1 MKLFEE
7 LMEKELASNNS
18 KVVKKKLYEVTIWDK
33 TFTGLSKEKQI
44 KNNVKYEYLFAKD
57 IENLKDENGDIK
69 ILTTFPSNFFTSS
82 EKYKNQIY
90 DQEIVAIPGG
100 SSTMHIQYFK
110 GKFITSDN
118 RICQSFDT
126 NVLNTKFIYY
136 FFHSIKDV
144 LFSFY
149 RGSGIQHPY
158 MPGILNIEIPIP
170 PLEIQN
176 KIVEILD
183 KFTEYSAELKAGD
196 EQYKFY
202 RDKLLSHNNLSNDA
216 SISGIKSNIAK
227 VKDYID
233 YIQPTKFIVKSDK
246 YNPEFKTPVLTA
258 NQKFILGYT
267 DEKENIFHSSKE
279 NPVIIFDDFTTDL
292 KWVDFD
298 FKIKSSAIKIL
309 TPKNSNINIK
319 YFYYWL
325 NFIRNSEESSKE
337 HKRHWISVFAEKS
350 FTLPALSVQNK
361 IVKVLDNFESILKDL
376 NIGLPAEEVKRQ
388 EQYEYYRDAIFKYLE
403 TAKVDMKPA
412 NERERETAE

>member
-7 LMEKELASNNS
+7 LLKNN
-18 KVVKKKLYEVTIWDK
+18 KVITFKKLSEI
-33 TFTGLSKEKQI
+33 
-44 KNNVKYEYLFAKD
+44 AK
-57 IENLKDENGDIK
+57 
-69 ILTTFPSNFFTSS
+69 
-82 EKYKNQIY
+82 
-90 DQEIVAIPGG
+90 IVRG
-100 SSTMHIQYFK
+100 
-110 GKFITSDN
+110 N
-118 RICQSFDT
+118 RITKKDLAINGFPVKSGGIG
-126 NVLNTKFIYY
+126 VLGYYHSYNRKGEQLTIAQYGTAGLVQWQENNFWANDVCLTIESSPEILNKYIYY
-136 FFHSIKDV
+136 FLLSKQKDIFKSNIKATPEKINITFLNNLLIPIVD
-144 LFSFY
+144 LETQ
-149 RGSGIQHPY
+149 IEIIN
-158 MPGILNIEIPIP
+158 ILN
-170 PLEIQN
+170 
-176 KIVEILD
+176 
-183 KFTEYSAELKAGD
+183 KFTEYSAELKAELKARD

-202 RDKLLSHNNLSNDA
+202 RDKLLSDNNLSNDA

-267 DEKENIFHSSKE
+267 DEKQNIFHSSKE

-325 NFIRNSEESSKE
+325 NFIHNTEESSKE
-337 HKRHWISVFAEKS
+337 HKRHWISVFAEKL
-350 FTLPALSVQNK
+350 FTLPVLSVQNK

-376 NIGLPAEEVKRQ
+376 NIGLPAEEAKRQ
-388 EQYEYYRDAIFKYLE
+388 QQYEYYRDAIFKYLE
-403 TAKVDMKPA
+403 TGIIDNKGIG
-412 NERERETAE
+412 ERERERAD